1 MAITFIRRSSVL
13 YHIDG
18 EILIGCS
25 SFTIWTAFW
34 FECAALLLLQGTDVR
49 VETCVLGNVYL
60 TMPEASVHEK
70 DRLYSEETTAM
81 QAFELASSSLFG

>member
-1 MAITFIRRSSVL
+1 MGKYLLAVL
-13 YHIDG
+13 PLLFGQNFGRH
-18 EILIGCS
+18 
-25 SFTIWTAFW
+25 FW
-34 FECAALLLLQGTDVR
+34 FECAALLLLLGTDVR